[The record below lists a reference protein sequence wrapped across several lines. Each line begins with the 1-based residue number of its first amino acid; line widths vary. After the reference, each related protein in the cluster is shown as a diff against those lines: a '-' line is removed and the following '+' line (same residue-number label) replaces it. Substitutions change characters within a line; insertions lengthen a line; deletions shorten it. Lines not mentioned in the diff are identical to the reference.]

1 MPDDKGHRDTIF
13 LIGAA
18 VIGIVV
24 LDKAFNGDA
33 PTNTPRPAPSV
44 TASPAGPSNALLLI
58 RAQRQVKSLLRD
70 PDSARFSG
78 MTVYRAPAEVVC
90 GYVTSRNGFGGMS
103 GEQRFISGS
112 VTAIEEQM
120 KPGEMDKLWP
130 KACR

>member
-33 PTNTPRPAPSV
+33 PTSTPRPTPSA

-70 PDSARFSG
+70 PESARFSG
-78 MTVYRAPAEVVC
+78 MTVYREPTQVVC
-90 GYVTSRNGFGGMS
+90 GYVNSRNGFGGMS
-103 GEQRFISGS
+103 GEQRFVSGS
-112 VTAIEEQM
+112 VTTIEEQM
-120 KPGEMDKLWP
+120 KLGEMDKLWP
-130 KACR
+130 QVCK

>member
-13 LIGAA
+13 LVGAA

-33 PTNTPRPAPSV
+33 PTSTPRPAPSAI
-44 TASPAGPSNALLLI
+44 TSPVGPSNALLLI

-70 PDSARFSG
+70 PDSVRFSG
-78 MTVYRAPAEVVC
+78 MTVYREPARVVC
-90 GYVTSRNGFGGMS
+90 GYVNSRNGFGGMS
-103 GEQRFISGS
+103 SEQRFVSGS

-130 KACR
+130 QVCR